1 MKNLIKITLA
11 LLGMLNV
18 PSVVF
23 ADEAEEAMTEEETVA
38 WYDSGVVWYGS
49 LRAGLMSSDSNLSVF
64 DGGSR
69 WGIRGSHE
77 AGEGLIAVYQ
87 FEHNM
92 FPPDAVQ
99 PGIRLSYVG
108 LSGGFG
114 RVTLGKIWSASF
126 TSVGTITENSWFWGN
141 SQTTHRHGSAISYA
155 FANALMRLQIDAV
168 YADLHPNPA
177 LFNVYVRDDPKEDL
191 ERTEFGL
198 SVNIGRLGRV
208 AIAHLDDRYSLI
220 DNGTGDINLG
230 GTITRTKMTTLA
242 AEVSVSDL
250 KAYIGT
256 QNTKRICLLEFVGP
270 PLPESFNPCSRIT
283 KAKTTFFGFRG
294 GLGDTG
300 LRYVFQWRDVK
311 SRNRKPW
318 LLSLTKSLGNRTS
331 LVFEHADYDGGRAN
345 QTGVALAVEF

>member
-1 MKNLIKITLA
+1 MSPQSFSPKPAGT
-11 LLGMLNV
+11 
-18 PSVVF
+18 
-23 ADEAEEAMTEEETVA
+23 
-38 WYDSGVVWYGS
+38 GS
-49 LRAGLMSSDSNLSVF
+49 LRAGIQSSNSNLSVF

-77 AGEGLIAVYQ
+77 AGEGLIAVYR
-87 FEHNM
+87 FEHKM
-92 FPPDAVQ
+92 SLPDAVQ

-114 RVTLGKIWSASF
+114 TVLVGKIWSASF

-155 FANALMRLQIDAV
+155 ISNAMMRLQIDAV

-177 LFNVYVRDDPKEDL
+177 LFNVYVRDDPGEDL

-198 SVNIGRLGRV
+198 SVNLGDLGKV
-208 AIAHLDDRYSLI
+208 AIAHFDDRYSLT
-220 DNGTGDINLG
+220 DNGTGDINVG
-230 GTITRTKMTTLA
+230 GTITRTKMTTLT

-256 QNTKRICLLEFVGP
+256 QNAKVICLFEFVGP
-270 PLPESFNPCSRIT
+270 PLPESFNSCNRIT
-283 KAKTTFFGFRG
+283 KAKTTFFGIRG
-294 GLGDTG
+294 GLGDTS

-331 LVFEHADYDGGRAN
+331 LILEHADHDGGRAN
-345 QTGVALAVEF
+345 QTGVALAINF